1 MRCLKRIQI
10 ESINFLCFILL
21 LPLVHAYADGSS
33 VNYPMGFTGE
43 INMMVMNEGDFL
55 GGGSIYL
62 PLNWSKGLSAYAGF
76 DMRAGKRSVLVKTQ
90 DAYTQYKERRCLLEV
105 GLDESVT
112 LLGGLGFYIRGGYGY
127 TFAWY
132 KGSSADPDEG
142 FTPTLQPGIFFVSK
156 GDDQILRCRFRFG
169 YTFIK
174 TRTSG
179 PHGFNISFQVG
190 GAR

>member
-1 MRCLKRIQI
+1 MLCLKHIQI
-10 ESINFLCFILL
+10 KSIHFFCFILFL
-21 LPLVHAYADGSS
+21 SLVHAYADDSS

-43 INMMVMNEGDFL
+43 INMLVMKRGDFL
-55 GGGSIYL
+55 GGGSFYV
-62 PLNWSKGLSAYAGF
+62 PLIWSKGLSAYTGF

-90 DAYTQYKERRCLLEV
+90 DAYIQYKERRCLLEF
-105 GLDESVT
+105 GIDESVAFS
-112 LLGGLGFYIRGGYGY
+112 GSFGFYIRGGYGY

-132 KGSSADPDEG
+132 KGSSADADAG
-142 FTPTLQPGIFFVSK
+142 FTPTLQPGFFFVSK
-156 GDDQILRCRFRFG
+156 GDDLLLRYRFRFG